1 MKSRPVDSS
10 GDILP
15 VTSLEDLSSGPEAAA
30 AGLRD
35 HLNLFPGDWWENPE
49 AGNPILDLLALG
61 RNPAQD
67 VRTFSA
73 CIADYLLTFPDVQ
86 SVKEIST
93 SVEGR
98 IFSYSATVRTGRGDI
113 VPLSFAA
120 P

>member
-15 VTSLEDLSSGPEAAA
+15 VTSLEDLSSGPDAAA

-73 CIADYLLTFPDVQ
+73 CIADYLLTFPDIQ

-98 IFSYSATVRTGRGDI
+98 IFSYSAQVRTATGETLPI
-113 VPLSFAA
+113 SFAA

>member
-1 MKSRPVDSS
+1 MKSRPVDSA

-15 VTSLEDLSSGPEAAA
+15 VITLEDLSSGLEAAA

-49 AGNPILDLLALG
+49 AGNPILDLLILG

-67 VRTFSA
+67 VKTFSA
-73 CIADYLLTFPDVQ
+73 CIADYLLSFPGIQ
-86 SVKEIST
+86 SVTEISAT
-93 SVEGR
+93 VEGR
-98 IFSYSATVRTGRGDI
+98 IFSYVATARTDDGDI
-113 VPLSFAA
+113 VPIRFTA